1 MKKIKPNS
9 LESIILFAVYISAQD
24 GKVSDQEI
32 KELILEAPLLK
43 KLYFDIYGEYMDLDM
58 LDLTSKVVSFLEPR
72 NKYIGQSVSKKE
84 ESLFSELLT
93 DPKVQDIALLVGRH
107 MASADGF
114 HQLESSKFGY
124 WLNRWVA
131 Q

>member
-32 KELILEAPLLK
+32 KELIIEAPLLK

-84 ESLFSELLT
+84 ESLFTELLT

-114 HQLESSKFGY
+114 HKLESSKFSY

>member
-32 KELILEAPLLK
+32 KELIIEAPLLK

-58 LDLTSKVVSFLEPR
+58 
-72 NKYIGQSVSKKE
+72 
-84 ESLFSELLT
+84 
-93 DPKVQDIALLVGRH
+93 
-107 MASADGF
+107 
-114 HQLESSKFGY
+114 
-124 WLNRWVA
+124 
-131 Q
+131 